1 MSDPIDAKPKRP
13 PKTDADSPVT
23 GDEVFDHSTLKTPS
37 DTRNILRAL
46 VDAKRLHDGAIR
58 RRHTRTPDS
67 SDEDP
72 QLGWLRSHLA
82 AYEVVGRL
90 DRGGQGIVY
99 EAIHHDTR
107 QRVAIKVLAD
117 GALSSDQQRYRFE
130 REAAIISHLNH
141 ENIVKLVESGTLDK
155 RRYLAMEFVEGH
167 PIDDYM
173 LLNRP
178 PIRDRIAIFIKI
190 CHAVA
195 SAHQRGVIHRDLKPG
210 NILIDRHGE
219 PHILDFGMAK
229 HVDEEAALGLQHMT
243 VSVAGQLLGTPP
255 FVSPEQAAGR
265 SEDVSTQSDVYSL
278 GVIFYLALTGVM
290 PYDVTGTREEVLD
303 NIQNI
308 TPVKMGASL
317 AIAGEEQYS
326 GTVVIDDDLEVIVAR
341 ALAKTPQ
348 RRYPTVS
355 AMAEDFR
362 RYLDGLPIEA
372 RADSAWFVVRQQMKR
387 YRRQMTFAAVVVV
400 LLTAGILGTALM
412 WRRADKLRQDYL
424 RTLQAAGLQNRAAAV
439 RDGGRIDDSIA
450 LQLKSL
456 EISSSIPNP
465 DGETLRFTVQA
476 HLDIASSLTS
486 RELPREV
493 YQHATSTQQRSETL
507 NAEPVQNEE
516 AAQHADAALNLARDY
531 LRNHPDDL
539 LWKEL
544 LATALYFKG
553 DLLLGPKWPSASALD
568 EAKAYLE
575 ESLELRDFLA
585 RSDPNNMLWQSDLIL
600 TLTRM
605 GWCHQKMGKE
615 QMTTARTYIFRA
627 YEIACQL
634 YERDPDSLDRLITL
648 CYSEKAV
655 AMWYMKF
662 KRIERKQT
670 AVKYFHLVL
679 ARLDEFKKTH
689 VILARSGAIDDLYSN
704 IELNLGLIKK
714 GHVDVSR
721 ADTPVLPDD
730 YVCPLQ
736 VPLPAPTGSVS
747 PSSTGSSS
755 PSIRKENVADAV
767 LLPKGG

>member
-1 MSDPIDAKPKRP
+1 MSDRTDAHRP
-13 PKTDADSPVT
+13 AHPATDADSPVT
-23 GDEVFDHSTLKTPS
+23 GDEVFDESTLKTPS

-46 VDAKRLHDGAIR
+46 EEAKRLHVGAIR
-58 RRHTRTPDS
+58 RRHTRTPQS
-67 SDEDP
+67 TDEDP
-72 QLGWLRSHLA
+72 QLGWLRSHLT

-141 ENIVKLVESGTLDK
+141 ENIVKLVESGMVDN

-195 SAHQRGVIHRDLKPG
+195 GAHQRGVIHRDLKPG

-229 HVDEEAALGLQHMT
+229 HVEEEAALGLQHMT

-303 NIQNI
+303 NIQSI

-326 GTVVIDDDLEVIVAR
+326 GAVVIDDDLEVIVAR

-387 YRRQMTFAAVVVV
+387 YRRQMTFAAVVVL

-424 RTLQAAGLQNRAAAV
+424 RSLHAAGLQNRAAVV
-439 RDGGRIDDSIA
+439 RDEGRIDDSIA

-465 DGETLRFTVQA
+465 DGETLRFRAQA
-476 HLDIASSLTS
+476 HLDLIWLYKM
-486 RELPREV
+486 RKQLDEG
-493 YQHATSTQQRSETL
+493 YQHAG
-507 NAEPVQNEE
+507 
-516 AAQHADAALNLARDY
+516 AAMQIARDY
-531 LRNHPDDL
+531 LEDHPDDL

-544 LATALYFKG
+544 LAAALYKDA
-553 DLLLGPKWPSASALD
+553 DLLLVPSKPGAQAL
-568 EAKAYLE
+568 EQAKVNLE
-575 ESLELRDFLA
+575 ESLELSNFLVKT
-585 RSDPNNMLWQSDLIL
+585 DPNNVLWQSDLIK
-600 TLTRM
+600 TLSLL
-605 GWCHQKMGKE
+605 GWCHQERKVKGHMDF
-615 QMTTARTYIFRA
+615 AREHIFRA

-634 YERDPDSLDRLITL
+634 YEHDPDSLDRLIVL
-648 CYSEKAV
+648 GYAEYGV
-655 AMWYMKF
+655 ATWYMRF
-662 KRIERKQT
+662 VPLHYKQT
-670 AVKYFHLVL
+670 AVKYFHLL
-679 ARLDEFKKTH
+679 LTRLDEFKKTH
-689 VILARSGAIDDLYSN
+689 VISARSKDFDDLYSH
-704 IELNLGLIKK
+704 IEQNLGIIKK
-714 GHVDVSR
+714 RHVDVSR

-736 VPLPAPTGSVS
+736 LDESSARTGMSS
-747 PSSTGSSS
+747 PSSIGSSS
-755 PSIRKENVADAV
+755 PSIRKENVDDAV
-767 LLPKGG
+767 LPPKGG